1 MTIFAPIND
10 GLNGWSRTGL
20 SAMIDNYWRVPTE
33 GRRMTT
39 MISEVY
45 SAFKTAGVPEQ
56 EAKQAAEALSAE
68 NLATKD
74 TVAEN
79 KHDLSAEIATSRQ
92 QLTGQIAEVRQE
104 IAQVKQELTSQIA
117 EVRQELTE
125 QIAEVRQEIA
135 QVKQELT
142 SQVAEV
148 RQELTEQ
155 IAEVRQEIAQVKQE
169 LSSKIGEIRQAI
181 SGEIGEIKRT
191 MSVMQWMLGLVL
203 LAVVLPILRDA
214 VS

>member
-1 MTIFAPIND
+1 MTVLALTND
-10 GLNGWSRTGL
+10 GLNCWSRTGL
-20 SAMIDNYWRVPTE
+20 SAMIDNYRQVPAE
-33 GRRMTT
+33 GELMTT

-74 TVAEN
+74 TVAE
-79 KHDLSAEIATSRQ
+79 
-92 QLTGQIAEVRQE
+92 
-104 IAQVKQELTSQIA
+104 VKQELTSQIG
-117 EVRQELTE
+117 EL
-125 QIAEVRQEIA
+125 
-135 QVKQELT
+135 
-142 SQVAEV
+142 
-148 RQELTEQ
+148 
-155 IAEVRQEIAQVKQE
+155 
-169 LSSKIGEIRQAI
+169 
-181 SGEIGEIKRT
+181 KRM

>member
-20 SAMIDNYWRVPTE
+20 SAMIDNYRQFPTE

-74 TVAEN
+74 TVVE
-79 KHDLSAEIATSRQ
+79 
-92 QLTGQIAEVRQE
+92 
-104 IAQVKQELTSQIA
+104 VKQELTSQIG
-117 EVRQELTE
+117 EL
-125 QIAEVRQEIA
+125 
-135 QVKQELT
+135 
-142 SQVAEV
+142 
-148 RQELTEQ
+148 
-155 IAEVRQEIAQVKQE
+155 
-169 LSSKIGEIRQAI
+169 
-181 SGEIGEIKRT
+181 KRM
-191 MSVMQWMLGLVL
+191 MSVMQSMLGLVL

-214 VS
+214 VN

>member
-1 MTIFAPIND
+1 MTIFAPVND
-10 GLNGWSRTGL
+10 GLNGWSQTGL
-20 SAMIDNYWRVPTE
+20 SAMIDGYRQFPTE

-56 EAKQAAEALSAE
+56 EAQQAAEALSAE

-74 TVAEN
+74 AVAEN
-79 KHDLSAEIATSRQ
+79 KHDLSAEIAASRQ
-92 QLTGQIAEVRQE
+92 ALTGQITEVRQE
-104 IAQVKQELTSQIA
+104 LTTQIGEVRQEFTTQIA
-117 EVRQELTE
+117 EVRQELAT
-125 QIAEVRQEIA
+125 QIGEVRQEIA
-135 QVKQELT
+135 EVKQELSDKITEVKQELT
-142 SQVAEV
+142 SE
-148 RQELTEQ
+148 
-155 IAEVRQEIAQVKQE
+155 IAE
-169 LSSKIGEIRQAI
+169 L
-181 SGEIGEIKRT
+181 KRM